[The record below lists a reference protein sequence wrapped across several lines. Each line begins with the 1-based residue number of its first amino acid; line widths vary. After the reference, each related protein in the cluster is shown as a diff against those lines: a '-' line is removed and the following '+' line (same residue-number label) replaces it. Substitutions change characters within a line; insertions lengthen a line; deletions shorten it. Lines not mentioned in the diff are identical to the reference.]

1 MPGVNCDLYCIN
13 QSIFSVSLIHQCFLT
28 ITLIITR
35 ISYLP
40 SSHKRCYIP
49 GFFFIDPYDSIKKEY
64 TVYVVRDST

>member
-1 MPGVNCDLYCIN
+1 MPGGNCDLYCIN

-35 ISYLP
+35 VSRTCPPLTNDATFP
-40 SSHKRCYIP
+40 V
-49 GFFFIDPYDSIKKEY
+49 FFIDPYDSIKKEY